1 MKPSEEHGAALY
13 VNSEYL
19 DVEARDTGRVGQQH
33 GMYENVRDAGGGG
46 QHMGCTKMWMLG
58 RTAVLHRRK

>member
-19 DVEARDTGRVGQQH
+19 VVEARDTGRVGQQH

-46 QHMGCTKMWMLG
+46 QQHGMYENLDVGKN
-58 RTAVLHRRK
+58 RRASSA